1 MFFEPS
7 KNASLP
13 EHSIL
18 VALKRPLATVKTES
32 KTSNLIF

>member
-18 VALKRPLATVKTES
+18 VAFTRPLATVKTES
-32 KTSNLIF
+32 NASNLTF